1 MTSLR
6 SAAYGVV
13 NRVVPHLP
21 ESLGRRIQP
30 SRFPW
35 RPAEIAIAA
44 PPQTP
49 LRLLV
54 GPVNSAGQGYAW
66 ARAAERGLAGVGAV
80 DLMMT
85 TEGSERFGYPR
96 DQSVPR
102 AAYLT
107 SKRWQRRQRA
117 ALAKRYTH
125 VLAESGLGPFG
136 QQPDVPTADALLRL
150 QADGPKVALLFHG
163 SDIRVPSEHAL
174 IEPASPFID
183 ARYPGTDG
191 LESNTLRNRALIAET
206 GLPVFVSTPDL
217 LRFAPGA
224 TWLPVVV
231 DVEKWAAAGSTPPL
245 GRERPVVVHAP
256 SNAGLKGSELVAET
270 MGRLHDEGVVEYR
283 EVRGVP
289 SSEMPR
295 VYGEADVVLDQF
307 SLGIYGVATVE
318 ALAAGRLVLSHVR
331 EETRGHV
338 AEAAGVELPV
348 VETSAA
354 ELEARLREIAAA
366 PERYRAIAARG
377 PAFAREVHDGRRS
390 AAALAGFLGAEP
402 RTPADAQEARR

>member
-1 MTSLR
+1 
-6 SAAYGVV
+6 V

-35 RPAEIAIAA
+35 RPAEIAVVA
-44 PPQTP
+44 PPQAP
-49 LRLLV
+49 VRLLV

-85 TEGSERFGYPR
+85 TEGSERYGYPR

-107 SKRWQRRQRA
+107 SKLWQRRQRA
-117 ALAKRYTH
+117 ALVKRYTH

-136 QQPDVPTADALLRL
+136 QQPDVTVADALRRL
-150 QADGPKVALLFHG
+150 QADGPQVALLFHG
-163 SDIRVPSEHAL
+163 SDIRIPSEHARL
-174 IEPASPFID
+174 DPASPFIGS
-183 ARYPGTDG
+183 RYPGTDA
-191 LESNTLRNRALIAET
+191 LEENALRNRALIAET

-217 LRFAPGA
+217 LHFAPAA

-231 DVEKWAAAGSTPPL
+231 DVEKWSAAGSAAPL
-245 GRERPVVVHAP
+245 ERARPVVVHAP
-256 SNAGLKGSELVAET
+256 SNAGLKGSELISAT
-270 MGRLHDEGVVEYR
+270 MTRLHDEGVVEYR
-283 EVRGVP
+283 EVHGVP
-289 SSEMPR
+289 SAEMPR
-295 VYGEADVVLDQF
+295 IYGEADVVLDQF

-318 ALAAGRLVLSHVR
+318 ALAAGRLVLSHVG
-331 EETRGHV
+331 EATRRHV
-338 AEAAGVELPV
+338 AAATGVELPV

-354 ELEARLREIAAA
+354 ELEARLREIAAE
-366 PERYRAIAARG
+366 PERYRAIAALG
-377 PAFAREVHDGRRS
+377 PGFAREVHDGWRS
-390 AAALAGFLGAEP
+390 AAALAGFLGAAP
-402 RTPADAQEARR
+402 RTRPADATGALR